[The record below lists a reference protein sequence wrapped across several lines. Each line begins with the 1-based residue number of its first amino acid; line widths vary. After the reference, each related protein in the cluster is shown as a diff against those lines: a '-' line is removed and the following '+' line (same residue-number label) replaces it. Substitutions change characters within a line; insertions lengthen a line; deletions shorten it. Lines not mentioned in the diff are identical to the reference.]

1 MGLLWSP
8 LAVRRLDRSDPL
20 PSRLAVQDRDGIP
33 IVLQGVLVAIAD
45 ADGTD
50 LAVLGERPDEMEN
63 HPLLGGAVEV
73 EAVVDSY
80 IHQIV
85 RGQALVCGALEV
97 IRSVVIAGLRRRR
110 AVQSVIGVVGTVR
123 QETQDQ
129 VRMRVAALAKV
140 DLDSRVLPALAAPDG
155 DKIDGEPSQGAAF
168 PEHLTYSVSG
178 LLDVAAVLGVSG
190 ERAAEEDLARRPS
203 QNLVVRGDYIRLPK
217 GIDPTLHRRR
227 AYLLTLQPALHD
239 AAHLLELPP
248 VTLPGLSRC
257 LELDAPRQLV
267 PNPGH
272 EVSPLRRAVVGE
284 DGVPLTRETLIQL
297 YGRPSQPWLA
307 ALELDDGLDHV
318 VLISQVLEAVW
329 ERDPGLP
336 ERLAAAALGPEV
348 IELRIVAVER
358 DAKPDG
364 EAPFQGR
371 TVEAGHVRRL
381 RVCYRRA
388 YPLHQ
393 TRTVGDLLRQRHVG
407 GVVARE
413 ERQPAAGVTQRDA
426 RQEMQVIVHYGR
438 RDVLARDVDDVGAG
452 QPQEHQ
458 HAQQPF
464 LVVVRAGDLR
474 HLLDVEREAGHH
486 HDRLRGAR
494 VGDHAP
500 RQRSE
505 LRLQCREALELLR
518 GARFRHINRRRW
530 CGDHTRHSC
539 SLRED
544 YTRGSH
550 VPQKLPA
557 VATLLP
563 DRVASIL
570 LYRPQASAIL
580 RMSRS
585 LARLLRH
592 SSGTRR
598 YPL

>member
-20 PSRLAVQDRDGIP
+20 PSRLAVQDRHGIP
-33 IVLQGVLVAIAD
+33 IKPQGAFVAVAD
-45 ADGTD
+45 ADGAD
-50 LAVLGERPDEMEN
+50 LAVLGERPDEVEN
-63 HPLLGGAVEV
+63 YPLLGGAVEV
-73 EAVVDSY
+73 ETVVDGD
-80 IHQIV
+80 IHEVI
-85 RGQALVCGALEV
+85 RGQALVCGALQ
-97 IRSVVIAGLRRRR
+97 VVRGVVVAGLRRRR
-110 AVQSVIGVVGTVR
+110 AVQSVIRVVGTVR

-129 VRMRVAALAKV
+129 VRMRGAALAKV

-155 DKIDGEPSQGAAF
+155 DKIDGEPSQGAVF

-318 VLISQVLEAVW
+318 VPVAQVLEPI
-329 ERDPGLP
+329 RQLDPGLP
-336 ERLAAAALGPEV
+336 ERLAATALGPEV
-348 IELRIVAVER
+348 VELRVIAVER
-358 DAKPDG
+358 DAKPNG
-364 EAPFQGR
+364 ETPFQR
-371 TVEAGHVRRL
+371 RAVEAGHVRRL

-393 TRTVGDLLRQRHVG
+393 TWTVEYLLCQRRVG
-407 GVVARE
+407 GVVAGE
-413 ERQPAAGVTQRDA
+413 ERQPAAGVA
-426 RQEMQVIVHYGR
+426 
-438 RDVLARDVDDVGAG
+438 
-452 QPQEHQ
+452 
-458 HAQQPF
+458 
-464 LVVVRAGDLR
+464 
-474 HLLDVEREAGHH
+474 
-486 HDRLRGAR
+486 
-494 VGDHAP
+494 
-500 RQRSE
+500 
-505 LRLQCREALELLR
+505 
-518 GARFRHINRRRW
+518 
-530 CGDHTRHSC
+530 
-539 SLRED
+539 
-544 YTRGSH
+544 
-550 VPQKLPA
+550 
-557 VATLLP
+557 
-563 DRVASIL
+563 
-570 LYRPQASAIL
+570 
-580 RMSRS
+580 
-585 LARLLRH
+585 
-592 SSGTRR
+592 
-598 YPL
+598 